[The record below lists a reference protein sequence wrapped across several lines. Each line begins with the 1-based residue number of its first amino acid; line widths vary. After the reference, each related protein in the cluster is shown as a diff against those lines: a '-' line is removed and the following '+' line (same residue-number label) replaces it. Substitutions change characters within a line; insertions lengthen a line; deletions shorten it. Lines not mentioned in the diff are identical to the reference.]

1 MIGSRPM
8 TAPLQAVLF
17 DFAGTLLAPEDEA
30 AWVRAVL
37 RQRGVLLAHD
47 ESAALARRLVRAGRP
62 GPVPP
67 AAVPAEH
74 AELFAGRDLSAEL
87 HRAAYT
93 ALLGSVALPEP
104 VTPADLYERSFDPEA
119 WVPYPDA
126 RPTLR
131 ELREAGIRVAV
142 VSNTGFD
149 LRPIFAGHGL
159 DELVAAYVLSHELGI
174 MKPDPAIFRRACE
187 LVQVEPARA
196 LMVGDSPG
204 SDAGGVAAG
213 IRTLLLP
220 AAPAGTE
227 QGLDVV
233 LSIVLAARAAG

>member
-1 MIGSRPM
+1 MIGCRPM
-8 TAPLQAVLF
+8 TAPFQAVLF

-37 RQRGVLLAHD
+37 SRRGVRLAD
-47 ESAALARRLVRAGRP
+47 AESSALAGRLVRAGRP

-74 AELFAGRDLSAEL
+74 AGLFAGRDLSAEQ

-104 VTPADLYERSFDPEA
+104 VTAADLYERSFDPEA
-119 WVPYPDA
+119 WVPYADA

-131 ELREAGIRVAV
+131 ALREAGIPVAV

-159 DELVAAYVLSHELGI
+159 DEFVSAYVLSHELGI

-187 LVQVEPARA
+187 LVRIEPARA

-220 AAPAGTE
+220 ASPAGAE
-227 QGLDVV
+227 HGLDVV
-233 LSIVLAARAAG
+233 LSVVLPAEARR